1 MTRAKDAPDRM
12 VATFLWHRDTD
23 TFTLGQWL
31 VGRIY
36 ERRADL
42 SPDGRHMIYFARDA
56 RWHSE
61 TGGSWTAVSR
71 SPWLRALTLWAKGD
85 CWQGG
90 GLFVDNGRCWL
101 NGCHR
106 LLSDDSAFAF
116 DAPYPTGGYGAE
128 CLGVYYPRLL
138 RDGWTLAEPVRP
150 ADWIDRFEKPLTH
163 GWTLVKLAHRPAQP
177 PPGRGCYW
185 DEHCLVRARSGTV
198 SSSPCRDRYSGNA
211 CRQMALSSPSSSA
224 TSTATASRPGRLP
237 TETVGGTCLVSQV
250 GARSV
255 PHYQFNARLTA
266 ATASIT
272 SRVAWFMRSTWLS
285 TMTYRRPSPG

>member
-1 MTRAKDAPDRM
+1 MEPKQPASERRANASAQFPARLHVLLARDSPAAVVIRRGPARM
-12 VATFLWHRDTD
+12 AATYLWNRDTD

-90 GLFVDNGRCWL
+90 GLFSGNARCWL

-106 LLSDDSAFAF
+106 LLFDHSRFAF
-116 DAPYPTGGYGAE
+116 DAPYPAAGFGAE
-128 CLGVYYPRLL
+128 CLSVYYPRLL
-138 RDGWTLAEPVRP
+138 RDGWTLAEPIRP
-150 ADWIDRFEKPLTH
+150 ADWIDRFEKPLAH
-163 GWTLVKLAHRPAQP
+163 GWTLVKLAHRSAHP

-185 DEHCLVRARSGTV
+185 DEHCLVQARSGVVLTY
-198 SSSPCRDRYSGNA
+198 PGWEWADADRDGIVFAEQGSLF
-211 CRQMALSSPSSSA
+211 RQ
-224 TSTATASRPGRLP
+224 
-237 TETVGGTCLVSQV
+237 Q
-250 GARSV
+250 
-255 PHYQFNARLTA
+255 LTA
-266 ATASIT
+266 DGPLAPQSI
-272 SRVAWFMRSTWLS
+272 RDFNGDRFQARQAPRSA
-285 TMTYRRPSPG
+285 